1 MEIPKAMIV
10 ERIRSRDG
18 AGKADEADRELPDK
32 LDTDTDAGLLRKYG
46 LDPEELKGQFGGQSP
61 AAG

>member
-1 MEIPKAMIV
+1 MIV